1 MLNYPLHLNFKKL
14 ALAHQISVTDSSDNL
29 IWYVKQKAFKL
40 KEDVSVYA
48 DEAQTRLVFKI
59 AADRVIDW
67 NARYDISGASGEKLG
82 AIKRQGM
89 KSLWKSQYDVTDA
102 RGASVFS
109 VREAN
114 PWAKVFDS
122 MLSEVP
128 VLGALTGYVFH
139 PAYIVSRPSGTPMFR
154 VTKRPAMLEGKY
166 RITVEGKYAENE
178 EPLAMAS
185 MLMMLLLERMRG

>member
-1 MLNYPLHLNFKKL
+1 MNYPLDLSFKIL
-14 ALAHQISVTDSSDNL
+14 AIAPQIFVRDANGSLVL
-29 IWYVKQKAFKL
+29 YVKQKAFKL

-48 DEAQTRLVFKI
+48 DEAQSRLVFKI

-67 NARYDISGASGEKLG
+67 NARYEITGATGEKLG

-102 RGASVFS
+102 RGAAVFS
-109 VREAN
+109 IREAN

-139 PAYIVSRPSGTPMFR
+139 PAYVVSRPSGTPMFR

-185 MLMMLLLERMRG
+185 MMMMLLLERMRG